1 MPSILPAISPASSTD
16 LAILTP
22 PPLPRPP
29 AWICALTTTPVAPAE
44 KRFLAAR
51 SASSREV
58 TISPR
63 GTATPNFDRIA
74 FAWYSWIFISYSN
87 GQLQGAPK
95 WKRELTIVSGDSYG
109 RPEPSGGIL

>member
-1 MPSILPAISPASSTD
+1 MPSILPAIWPASSTD
-16 LAILTP
+16 LGILKP

-63 GTATPNFDRIA
+63 GTATPYFDRIA
-74 FAWYSWIFISYSN
+74 FAWYSWIFISYRN
-87 GQLQGAPK
+87 GQLQSAPALQ
-95 WKRELTIVSGDSYG
+95 RETSIVT
-109 RPEPSGGIL
+109 GGGY